1 MKIKRITWCAAL
13 AVLAGCSHEGTPPSK
28 PSEPS
33 GKFVQALGCRTF
45 ESIFWDTLNADL
57 LKDRFPDVSALKEK
71 LRQGAGDVV
80 ATDEQSKQVEF
91 LIDSV
96 LTDLPREE
104 GLQTARQLL
113 EWTSALEFGDTTT
126 PARLEWYLKLRPS
139 LQALSQGRGD
149 ADCPVADDE
158 LGAMSVARGPAQ
170 DAQSG
175 LRWAF
180 ATAYQSCQ
188 ALAKAPVDLTTPDVQ
203 GIKTWCCHPDGVGFR
218 RVIEDLPKVL
228 QSHPYVSSDAP
239 AAGCLDQ
246 RAKPLIYD
254 YGGKP
259 QAISGNAL
267 DFHQDAGDGTTALGI
282 DCSGYVF
289 TSLATAGLRLKSGM
303 SIKASS
309 VFAVSSGSFVEFE
322 NGPSPMDCLE
332 RVPFRTGAGL
342 APGAIAAVYGHVLF
356 VDTVGADPW
365 GIGKTKNK
373 ADCANITF
381 KDFDFVIAQSS
392 NSKNGVGLNRFEAK
406 AYLAD
411 SLKMKA
417 GFETEARKACESF
430 WDQSSVRPVVSEFV
444 LLRHRGTAECRGSR
458 VALAHESC
466 VQSCPAPVR

>member
-1 MKIKRITWCAAL
+1 MVAL
-13 AVLAGCSHEGTPPSK
+13 TSCSTESK
-28 PSEPS
+28 PTTKPSSEPS
-33 GKFVQALGCRTF
+33 GKFVQALGCTSF
-45 ESIFWDTLNADL
+45 ESLFWDMLNADL
-57 LKDRFPDVSALKEK
+57 LKDRVPDRAALKEK
-71 LRQGAGDVV
+71 LRQGSDADAAGGPAVSMTAD
-80 ATDEQSKQVEF
+80 QSKQLEF

-96 LTDLPREE
+96 LADLPQEQ
-104 GLQTARQLL
+104 GLQTPRQIL

-126 PARLEWYLKLRPS
+126 AARLQWYSKLHPI
-139 LQALSQGRGD
+139 LQSLSQGRGV
-149 ADCPVADDE
+149 AECPVADDE
-158 LGAMSVARGPAQ
+158 IGAMSVARGPAQ
-170 DAQSG
+170 NAQAG

-180 ATAYQSCQ
+180 ATAYQSCP
-188 ALAKAPVDLTTPDVQ
+188 AIEKAPLDLATVDVA

-228 QSHPYVSSDAP
+228 MTHPYVSPDAP

-246 RAKPLIYD
+246 RARPLIYD

-259 QAISGNAL
+259 QAISGNML
-267 DFHQDAGDGTTALGI
+267 DFHQDAGDGTSALGI

-289 TSLATAGLRLKSGM
+289 TSLATAGLRLKSGIA
-303 SIKASS
+303 IKASS

-322 NGPSPMDCLE
+322 QGPSPMDCLE
-332 RVPFRTGAGL
+332 RVPFKTGVGL

-365 GIGKTKNK
+365 GLGKTKSK
-373 ADCANITF
+373 ADCAALTF

-392 NSKNGVGLNRFEAK
+392 NSKNGVGLNRFEAN

-417 GFETEARKACESF
+417 GFETEARKACESY
-430 WDQSSVRPVVSEFV
+430 WDKSSVRPVVSEFV
-444 LLRHRGTAECRGSR
+444 LLRHKGTAECRGAR

-466 VQSCPAPVR
+466 AQGCAAPER